1 MNEIR
6 FGVIGEA
13 WEIIKANMAPF
24 IVAALIAMMV
34 SMMVGYIGSFI
45 AAGTMDL
52 TNPPTELT
60 PMLMQQLRATVIS
73 TPFSLLGYALSGPF
87 LASMVHMAFK
97 HMSGQ
102 KVEVADA
109 TWGVS
114 RFVPFALAT
123 LLLYVMVTIGT
134 YMCIIPGLIA
144 GGLTLLVLPSM
155 VVQGL
160 APFDALS
167 FSFAKMSK
175 FLVMGAAL
183 FFVLG
188 LVSYLGLLACCIGVL
203 VTFPIAAVG
212 SALVYRDLVGM
223 GPVAESVPVSAPME
237 SPAPAQE
244 SPAPPQEPEAP
255 SDPEEP
261 KAE

>member
-24 IVAALIAMMV
+24 IVAALIALMV
-34 SMMVGYIGSFI
+34 NMMVGYIGSLI

-52 TNPPTELT
+52 TNPPTEVM
-60 PMLMQQLRATVIS
+60 PMLMQQLRVTVIS
-73 TPFSLLGYALSGPF
+73 MPFTLLGYALSGPF
-87 LASMVHMAFK
+87 LASMIHMTFK

-102 KVEVADA
+102 KVEVGDA

-123 LLLYVMVTIGT
+123 LLIYVMVTIGL

-167 FSFAKMSK
+167 FSFSKMSK
-175 FLVMGAAL
+175 FLVMGAL
-183 FFVLG
+183 LYLVLT
-188 LVSYLGLLACCIGVL
+188 LVSSLGVLACCIGVL
-203 VTFPIAAVG
+203 FTFPIAAVG
-212 SALVYRDLVGM
+212 SALVYRDLVGL
-223 GPVAESVPVSAPME
+223 GSVAESVPISAPMQSSAPAEE
-237 SPAPAQE
+237 SPT
-244 SPAPPQEPEAP
+244 PPQEPEAP

-261 KAE
+261 KTD